1 MHRGKCKKAGKRTY
15 RAALLPRRF
24 APAKLWILSQIFA
37 PTSTSRFFIFIL
49 LSVVHLFVNL
59 TPVNMPRGKAWSKAE
74 SIALVEA
81 FVHISEDEII
91 GTNQR
96 SDTLYERV
104 VAEAKSRY
112 AGDWHRGI
120 SACKSRWHIVS
131 REVQKFI
138 GIDLLIQSTPRSGWN
153 ENNYYDAAV
162 RAYFVASKPDV
173 NIEDITEEESLQ
185 FEFKAEWEILREHEK
200 WHATLSKQEKK
211 RASPTR
217 SEDGS
222 DEPNS
227 ERPSGVKKAK
237 AIQTLSDRTESF
249 IGGLKDH
256 QAKGAENQATAVAAM
271 MAQMK
276 ESSVANLEKL
286 DKIVAAS
293 TDKLTQTMV
302 SGNKNW
308 TKTMKKKL
316 KSFNMKLLLET
327 DISEMGATF
336 QKKARKVIQKHFE
349 ATLLVD
355 DEDSEDDEENDENID
370 NGDDED
376 KSSN

>member
-1 MHRGKCKKAGKRTY
+1 
-15 RAALLPRRF
+15 
-24 APAKLWILSQIFA
+24 
-37 PTSTSRFFIFIL
+37 
-49 LSVVHLFVNL
+49 
-59 TPVNMPRGKAWSKAE
+59 MPRGKAWSKAE
-74 SIALVEA
+74 SIALVEG

-91 GTNQR
+91 GLNQR

-112 AGDWHRGI
+112 TGDWHRGI
-120 SACKSRWHIVS
+120 SSCKSRWHIVS

-138 GIDLLIQSTPRSGWN
+138 GIDLLIQSMPRSGWS
-153 ENNYYDAAV
+153 EDDYYDAAV
-162 RAYFVASKPDV
+162 KAYFISLKPDI
-173 NIEDITEEESLQ
+173 NIEELVENEGLV
-185 FEFKAEWEILREHEK
+185 FEFKEEWEILRKHEK

-217 SEDGS
+217 NEDRSDRS
-222 DEPNS
+222 DEPNP

-237 AIQTLSDRTESF
+237 VIQTLSDRTESF
-249 IGGLKDH
+249 IGGLKEH

-293 TDKLTQTMV
+293 TDKLTKTMV
-302 SGNKNW
+302 SGNKTW

-327 DISEMGATF
+327 DISKMSATF
-336 QKKARKVIQKHFE
+336 QKKAREAIQKHFE

-355 DEDSEDDEENDENID
+355 DEDSDDNEENNDNIN
-370 NGDDED
+370 NGNDDD
-376 KSSN
+376 KNSN